1 MIQDTDHILNE
12 NGINQPEIK
21 MTEIQPSQGIYS
33 QLQKPVIARV
43 D

>member
-21 MTEIQPSQGIYS
+21 MTEIDSLAGLYS
-33 QLQKPVIARV
+33 QPQKPVIARV